1 MCIVWTGTES
11 TTKVVDIMC
20 ISICACPSV
29 DSRPFSLIVIDHLC
43 VIDSIGIPYG
53 HTFSEVWA
61 KTSLMYES
69 YPVGDVTDSEDRED
83 RRKMY

>member
-1 MCIVWTGTES
+1 
-11 TTKVVDIMC
+11 MC

-53 HTFSEVWA
+53 HKFSEVWA

-69 YPVGDVTDSEDRED
+69 HPVGDVTDSEDRED